1 MMCGHDHVTYF
12 LPHCFELTLEGLE
25 ELVSK
30 LLYKGEGLNVLFC
43 HDLRGH
49 PGLVLEAQEALRGH
63 PDLVLEAQEELPQS
77 PQNLARVSAG
87 SGGSDS
93 SIFCGHP
100 HRGARDI
107 WPMPSSYDCPRRSRT
122 RTRPRRSLPQ

>member
-12 LPHCFELTLEGLE
+12 LPRCFELTLEGLE

-63 PDLVLEAQEELPQS
+63 PDLVLEAQEAHEALPQS
-77 PQNLARVSAG
+77 PQPLVRVSG
-87 SGGSDS
+87 SSGGSNS
-93 SIFCGHP
+93 RVFCGP
-100 HRGARDI
+100 A
-107 WPMPSSYDCPRRSRT
+107 
-122 RTRPRRSLPQ
+122 Q

>member
-1 MMCGHDHVTYF
+1 MMCSHDHVTYF

-49 PGLVLEAQEALRGH
+49 PVPVLEAQEALRGH
-63 PDLVLEAQEELPQS
+63 PDLVLEAQEALPQS
-77 PQNLARVSAG
+77 PQPLVRVSGG
-87 SGGSDS
+87 SGGSS
-93 SIFCGHP
+93 SRMLCGP
-100 HRGARDI
+100 A
-107 WPMPSSYDCPRRSRT
+107 
-122 RTRPRRSLPQ
+122 Q

>member
-63 PDLVLEAQEELPQS
+63 PDLVLEAQEALRGRPDLVLEAQGKLHQS
-77 PQNLARVSAG
+77 PQNLARVSGG

-93 SIFCGHP
+93 RIFCGHP
-100 HRGARDI
+100 H
-107 WPMPSSYDCPRRSRT
+107 
-122 RTRPRRSLPQ
+122 